1 MQPYRRWILALA
13 CCLVAVPALSG
24 DLFDPRSLPTVV
36 KVWGRRIAADQVVVR
51 GAIAYVRSG
60 GRLTALDARSG
71 RELWSRTLG
80 EEACCRDNLLVT
92 ADTVAAGAD
101 AKLFLLEAKDGSVR
115 AEVDLGGSVSRL
127 AGPPIVA
134 AVSGGPGGNELVAVD
149 AASGMVRNRV
159 SLGAGGIFDLA
170 VVDGYAVANLA
181 GEDVEQPAATV
192 GYAADG
198 LRELWRRETASLP
211 AFARIQER
219 LYLEIAT
226 EDSQPD
232 RVFQPID
239 PASGELGKALPARRP
254 SALDAGWPWE
264 LQSVAGS
271 VAAGT
276 GEGLR
281 RNDLESGRPVWTVEL
296 PGQVRAV
303 AKGEG
308 VLYVELDRGGGRG
321 LLATIDWATGDVRQ
335 LAYGLPRSH
344 AFQLAKDL
352 LIVVADGEV
361 AAFSATEVGPP
372 EAATRSIA
380 AEVRRILLDNRGD
393 DSALGRGEPIADR
406 VRELDPLGAAA
417 YPAIASLLPVLGPTS
432 LVAASEVLAA
442 GAYRP
447 AAAPLARRLAGK
459 LEEPVPGQGR
469 DDWNPQFAAL
479 RALAALGGDAEVPAV
494 AAVLESRTRRGAV
507 RREALATLA
516 AMRSP
521 AAERELRDFLSRPVP
536 HKVAWTPPSPRADG
550 GFTAELPGGRS
561 LLFFHD
567 GYIGSADDLWVTE
580 LDREGRVAG
589 SSRFTGVR
597 LPRTE
602 AELRARVE
610 GDLAEIRNAAGTVV
624 ARLSLSRL
632 DVDSDGDGL
641 TDLVEQRLRLDPHNP
656 DSDGDGLSDAEDPA
670 PNARMRAP
678 VNQEQ
683 EIAAAVFRQYFLFDD
698 DAGRPREVAIM
709 VSDFALEWSGRRDAT
724 ITLNAREAERFQEE
738 VGRDGGIPLISIRR
752 GDPLTGGRLAA
763 PRATAAGPDEDVYTL
778 TIDRGPGYEVTYRV
792 VVRNLNAADRPAPP
806 LWVIRELRTH

>member
-71 RELWSRTLG
+71 REMWSRTLG

-181 GEDVEQPAATV
+181 GEDIEQPAATV

-271 VAAGT
+271 LAAGT

-406 VRELDPLGAAA
+406 VRELEPLGPAAN
-417 YPAIASLLPVLGPTS
+417 PAIASLLPALGPTS

-447 AAAPLARRLAGK
+447 AAAALARRLAGK

-469 DDWNPQFAAL
+469 DEWNPQFAVL

-521 AAERELRDFLSRPVP
+521 AAERELRGFLSRPVA
-536 HKVAWTPPSPRADG
+536 HKVAWTPPSPQADG

-610 GDLAEIRNAAGTVV
+610 GDLAEIRNAAGSVV

-670 PNARMRAP
+670 PNARLRAP

-724 ITLNAREAERFQEE
+724 ITLDAREAERFQEE

-752 GDPLTGGRLAA
+752 GDPLTGGHLAA
-763 PRATAAGPDEDVYTL
+763 PRGTAAGPDEDVYTL
-778 TIDRGPGYEVTYRV
+778 TVDRGPGYEVTYRV

-806 LWVIRELRTH
+806 LWVIRELRTI